1 MKGRITYTT
10 TLPSTPMMSPFS
22 AADVFALQD
31 VFAASVPAGS
41 PQDIFLYWGYSALD
55 PSYVDQRNVSMS
67 AAGVVEI
74 ANFGSTTG
82 FQFSVFNVLYDR
94 TAQIN
99 EYQVMVQLNNE
110 LMNGTVIT
118 WYPDFENFPAEYYSC
133 VANQRLAQK
142 RIGIRMKFQ
151 FDFNLMVLAAV
162 QVPSTVPAFV
172 MA

>member
-10 TLPSTPMMSPFS
+10 TLPSTPMMSPFG
-22 AADVFALQD
+22 AADVFALID
-31 VFAASVPAGS
+31 VFADSVPAGS
-41 PQDIFLYWGYSALD
+41 KQDIFLYWGYKALD
-55 PSYVDQRNVSMS
+55 PSYVDQRNVSKS

-94 TAQIN
+94 TAQVN
-99 EYQVMVQLNNE
+99 EYQVLASLNDE
-110 LMNGTVIT
+110 LMNGVVIS
-118 WYPDFENFPAEYYSC
+118 WYPDFENFPLEYYSC

-142 RIGIRMKFQ
+142 RIGVLMRFQ
-151 FDFNLMVLAAV
+151 FDFDLMVLASV